1 MREQVEGFVG
11 EHVNEVRGRSS
22 TLVLGA
28 ASPHMGP
35 SHSVLP
41 LQMTSMSLAIFT
53 IPTYVTAMLLY
64 VPANASNTA
73 IHANACNTAMH
84 AYLNPCK

>member
-1 MREQVEGFVG
+1 MFPDK
-11 EHVNEVRGRSS
+11 SS
-22 TLVLGA
+22 

-35 SHSVLP
+35 SHCVNDLP
-41 LQMTSMSLAIFT
+41 LQMTSMSLGIFAM
-53 IPTYVTAMLLY
+53 PTYVTAMPLY
-64 VPANASNTA
+64 VPANACNTA